1 MLSEER
7 EDSPSIR
14 YSDGS
19 ALWVLNRRIGIDAE
33 RMKDGGMEIGRSTGE
48 FQRCGADA
56 IGFSVD
62 LSAFD
67 ARPGIDD
74 REAVRIVVASRTA
87 VDARRSTK
95 IGQGDDQGFIEHVS
109 IRKVV
114 EQCRE
119 GAIVRRQHIIL
130 EPIEVVAVRI
140 PVIARRSIQI
150 ACRHANRHHRDAHF
164 NQPAGQQNAL
174 AADMLAVAVAE
185 LGILTGEIQ
194 RRLDFGTQKQFVGQ
208 SAKALEVVWCS
219 LH

>member
-33 RMKDGGMEIGRSTGE
+33 RMKDGGMKIGRSTGE

-119 GAIVRRQHIIL
+119 
-130 EPIEVVAVRI
+130 
-140 PVIARRSIQI
+140 S
-150 ACRHANRHHRDAHF
+150 RDRKE
-164 NQPAGQQNAL
+164 
-174 AADMLAVAVAE
+174 AAYH
-185 LGILTGEIQ
+185 
-194 RRLDFGTQKQFVGQ
+194 
-208 SAKALEVVWCS
+208 S
-219 LH
+219 